1 MATGALGIVF
11 AGVAAVAVQ
20 IFSTTRGA
28 SGFAAAVLGLAFV
41 VSGVGNMLGQAD
53 ASGLRLE
60 SAWPAWLSALGW
72 GQQMR
77 PFGGDSWWPLG
88 LFLIAF
94 IVLAGAAAC
103 SRQGATSEAAS
114 SRSGADKRRHRRGS
128 SARLGSSGSCNGM
141 RCSDGP
147 WQWPDSGSS
156 SARSSTR

>member
-1 MATGALGIVF
+1 MAGQPTLGSFTVGMATGALGIVF

-72 GQQMR
+72 GSR
-77 PFGGDSWWPLG
+77 CAPSAATAGGRS
-88 LFLIAF
+88 
-94 IVLAGAAAC
+94 AC
-103 SRQGATSEAAS
+103 S
-114 SRSGADKRRHRRGS
+114 
-128 SARLGSSGSCNGM
+128 
-141 RCSDGP
+141 
-147 WQWPDSGSS
+147 
-156 SARSSTR
+156 